1 MGEDRDEQI
10 RKRAYRLWEE
20 AGRPEGQHDA
30 HWTQAAGEAGSGD
43 GGGRGQDDDKAS
55 VDQLTPAEA
64 AVTVTT
70 AAPPRSGSD
79 PEAKSRKPL

>member
-1 MGEDRDEQI
+1 MGEDREEQI

-20 AGRPEGQHDA
+20 AGRPEGHHDA
-30 HWTQAAGEAGSGD
+30 HWTQAAGEAD

-64 AVTVTT
+64 TVAVTT
-70 AAPPRSGSD
+70 APPPRAGSD
-79 PEAKSRKPL
+79 PEAKGRKPL